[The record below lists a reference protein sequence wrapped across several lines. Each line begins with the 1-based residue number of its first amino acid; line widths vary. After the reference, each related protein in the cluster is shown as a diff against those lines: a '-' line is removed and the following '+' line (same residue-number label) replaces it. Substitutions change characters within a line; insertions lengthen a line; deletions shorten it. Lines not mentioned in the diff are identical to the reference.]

1 MKSYDRSTIIFAGS
15 LSLIAG
21 YVDACGYLASGGLF
35 ISFMSGNSTRLGISI
50 SNPIGVSA
58 FMILGAILLFLFGV
72 IGGSLLSRAYKKNQ
86 KFAILALTTIL
97 LISSTFFAVAKLQLF
112 GTGLAII
119 AMGMLNTVFQ
129 KNNEVAI
136 GVSYMTGNLVK
147 LGQSISAVMV
157 GEKNTLWKRYL
168 FLWLGLIV
176 GASLGTFSHE
186 WLKELSLIP
195 AILGCAT
202 LAGISLIPQKS
213 AS

>member
-1 MKSYDRSTIIFAGS
+1 
-15 LSLIAG
+15 
-21 YVDACGYLASGGLF
+21 
-35 ISFMSGNSTRLGISI
+35 
-50 SNPIGVSA
+50 
-58 FMILGAILLFLFGV
+58 MILGAILLFLLGV

-97 LISSTFFAVAKLQLF
+97 LILSTLFAVVKLQLF

-129 KNNEVAI
+129 RNNEVAI

-147 LGQSISAVMV
+147 LGQSLSAVLV
-157 GEKNTLWKRYL
+157 GENSTLWKRYL

-176 GASLGTFSHE
+176 GASIGTFSHAL
-186 WLKELSLIP
+186 LKELSLIP

-202 LAGISLIPQKS
+202 LAGVSIFQRES
-213 AS
+213 AL